1 MRRII
6 PILLFLAGMPVV
18 ANAAEPNFYEKE
30 IGSMKDCDA
39 IFTAT
44 TPNWKN
50 RPEFITRNLS
60 GGRKQVVQC
69 LPDGVVELYCDPQN
83 RHSMAAVLEGETL
96 PACSKITPGIKV
108 RNVDT
113 LIAR

>member
-1 MRRII
+1 MRRIV
-6 PILLFLAGMPVV
+6 PILLFFAGMPFA

-44 TPNWKN
+44 TPDWQN

-69 LPDGVVELYCDPQN
+69 LPDGVVELSCDPQN
-83 RHSMAAVLEGETL
+83 RHAMAAVLEGETL

-108 RNVDT
+108 RDVDT
-113 LIAR
+113 LMER